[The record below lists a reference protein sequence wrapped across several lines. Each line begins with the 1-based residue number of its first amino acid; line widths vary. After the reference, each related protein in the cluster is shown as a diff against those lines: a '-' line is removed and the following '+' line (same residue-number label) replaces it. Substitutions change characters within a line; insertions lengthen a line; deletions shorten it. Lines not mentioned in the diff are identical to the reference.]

1 MRCVAALLVP
11 LVLAQPA
18 SAEPAKKALE
28 VGAFGGHSWML
39 RVHTEN
45 ESRSWKRN
53 GGEAFAGYALYRSPY
68 FLAPF
73 VDVGYFPLYASQES
87 REVGAPFG
95 TLRSTNSMA
104 TWSFMAGPAFDVWR
118 LRFRAGM
125 GAYYLRVR
133 STVLGETVTPS
144 ELNGGYMFAASGWLL
159 RQSRLR
165 VGLEARVGLI
175 VEADTPLFA
184 LGATLGGDAL
194 TW

>member
-11 LVLAQPA
+11 LALAPPA

-45 ESRSWKRN
+45 EERTWQRN
-53 GGEAFAGYALYRSPY
+53 GGEAFAAYAAYRSPY

-73 VDVGYFPLYASQES
+73 VDVGYFPLFASQET
-87 REVGAPFG
+87 REVGPPFG
-95 TLRSTNSMA
+95 TLGSTNSLV

-133 STVLGETVTPS
+133 STVLGQTVTPS
-144 ELNGGYMFAASGWLL
+144 ELDGGYLFAVSGWFL
-159 RQSRLR
+159 RQARVR
-165 VGLEARVGLI
+165 VGAEARLGLI